1 MRSKKAGWIAAS
13 SALGAAGAYLAGSW
27 FAGRALARLLISPE
41 GLEPVRDRREDLL
54 SALRESGASVADFRY
69 RGSRYDPVEL
79 AAVFASPQPSGA
91 RRPTIL
97 FLHGKGGAAAEWRPE
112 ALRALACGYAVLLPD
127 LRAHGESTGEFFT
140 YGFLEKDDL
149 SNAVETARDR
159 FGLDPARLGLHA
171 CSAGSFPAL
180 EYASQSRGM
189 RALWIESPYADA
201 REMARHY
208 LSLWTGLP
216 AAWLG
221 LTSRLAVARAVRK
234 VRRRLDLPP
243 EAPGLEAVDPI
254 LAIRRIEAPVC
265 LVYGERDEL
274 VPPRFVRRFEENLP
288 PGSEVWKAENAGHCH
303 HEDEPAKVATEEY
316 DRRWRAFFRRHLPVN
331 AKL

>member
-1 MRSKKAGWIAAS
+1 MRSKRAGFWIAAS
-13 SALGAAGAYLAGSW
+13 SVLGAAGAYLAGSW
-27 FAGRALARLLISPE
+27 LAGKALARLLISPE
-41 GLEPVRDRREDLL
+41 GLEPVRERREDLL
-54 SALRESGASVADFRY
+54 SALRESGASVDDFRY

-79 AAVFASPQPSGA
+79 AAIYASPPPREVQ
-91 RRPTIL
+91 RPAIL

-112 ALRALACGYAVLLPD
+112 ALRALASGYAVLLPD
-127 LRAHGESTGEFFT
+127 LRAHGESRGEFFT
-140 YGFLEKDDL
+140 YGFLEKDDMA
-149 SNAVETARDR
+149 NAIEAARDR

-180 EYASQSRGM
+180 EYASHSRSVH
-189 RALWIESPYADA
+189 ALWIESPYADA

-216 AAWLG
+216 AGLLS
-221 LTSRLAVARAVRK
+221 LTSQWAVARAVRR
-234 VRRRLDLPP
+234 VRRQLALPP

-254 LAIRRIEAPVC
+254 LAIQRIEAPVC

-274 VPPRFVRRFEENLP
+274 VPPRFVHRFEEALP

-303 HEDEPAKVATEEY
+303 HEDEPARVATEEY
-316 DRRWRAFFRRHLPVN
+316 DRRWRQFFSRHLP
-331 AKL
+331 L

>member
-1 MRSKKAGWIAAS
+1 MRLKRVGWIAAS
-13 SALGAAGAYLAGSW
+13 SGLGAAGAYLGGSW
-27 FAGRALARLLISPE
+27 LAGRALARLLISSE
-41 GLEPVRDRREDLL
+41 GLEPVRERREDLL
-54 SALRESGASVADFRY
+54 SALRESGAAVAEFRH

-79 AAVFASPQPSGA
+79 AAVIASPPPSESS
-91 RRPTIL
+91 RPTIL

-127 LRAHGESTGEFFT
+127 LRAHGESRGEFFS
-140 YGFLEKDDL
+140 YGFLEKEDL
-149 SNAVETARDR
+149 ANAVEAARDR

-180 EYASQSRGM
+180 EYAAQFDGV
-189 RALWIESPYADA
+189 RALWIESPYADPQ
-201 REMARHY
+201 EMARHY

-216 AAWLG
+216 AGLLA
-221 LTSRLAVARAVRK
+221 LTSKCAVARAVRQ
-234 VRRRLDLPP
+234 VRRRLALPP

-274 VPPRFVRRFEENLP
+274 VPPRFVHRFEEALP
-288 PGSEVWKAENAGHCH
+288 PGSEAWKAENAGHCH
-303 HEDEPAKVATEEY
+303 HEDEPARVATEEY
-316 DRRWRAFFRRHLPVN
+316 DQRWRAFFGRHLPVD
-331 AKL
+331 A